1 MHILI
6 KKATVL
12 SPDSKYHL
20 KRKDILIKNGII
32 EKIADSINEK
42 AKVIIDKKNMYVSAG
57 WVDVFSDFCDPGFEH
72 RETLESGVQVAAAG
86 GYTDA
91 FVIPNTNPP
100 TANKTAVEYIKHET
114 GLVNLH
120 PIGSVSKNIEGKD
133 LAEMYDMK
141 LAGAIAFSDG
151 RKTIQNSGLLLKA
164 LQYVKTFDGII
175 IEIPEDKEIT
185 KNGLMNEGVVST
197 QIGLQAKASIAE
209 DIHTYRNIELLRYTQ
224 SKIHLTGISTKK
236 SIDLIRQAKKQKL
249 NITCSVSP
257 YHLLYSDQ
265 ML

>member
-20 KRKDILIKNGII
+20 KRKDILIKNGVI

-42 AKVIIDKKNMYVSAG
+42 AKTIIDKKNMYVSAG
-57 WVDVFSDFCDPGFEH
+57 WVDIFSDFCDPGFEH
-72 RETLESGVQVAAAG
+72 KETLASGMKVAAAG

-100 TANKTAVEYIKHET
+100 TSNKTAVEYIKNNNE
-114 GLVNLH
+114 LVNLH

-151 RKTIQNSGLLLKA
+151 
-164 LQYVKTFDGII
+164 
-175 IEIPEDKEIT
+175 
-185 KNGLMNEGVVST
+185 
-197 QIGLQAKASIAE
+197 
-209 DIHTYRNIELLRYTQ
+209 
-224 SKIHLTGISTKK
+224 
-236 SIDLIRQAKKQKL
+236 
-249 NITCSVSP
+249 
-257 YHLLYSDQ
+257 
-265 ML
+265 